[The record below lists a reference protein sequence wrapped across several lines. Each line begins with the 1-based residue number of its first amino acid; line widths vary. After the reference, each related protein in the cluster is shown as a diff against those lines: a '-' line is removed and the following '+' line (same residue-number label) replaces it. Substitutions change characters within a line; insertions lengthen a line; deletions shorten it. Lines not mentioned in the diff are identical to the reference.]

1 MKFTENKNQDSKVE
15 SPPWRIFRNKER
27 RIIFTHHRMPIII
40 IEGRAVQF
48 RAKRKISEF
57 PVAIIKIIR
66 KDGTFRPTP
75 CVCAGCSSVWLN
87 RKSAGHPSSF
97 VPLLLPASWLP
108 EAALRI
114 MGVHTHIADTLTRVK
129 GARWIVDLKSRGRS
143 RIGCLFRMGHGG
155 LPNRES
161 HRCSE
166 TFDPSADGVA
176 RIQYE
181 TIIIHPS
188 KKSFT
193 SAKLRI
199 TL

>member
-1 MKFTENKNQDSKVE
+1 MKYTENKNQDSKVE

-27 RIIFTHHRMPIII
+27 RIIRTYHRMPIII

-75 CVCAGCSSVWLN
+75 CVCAGCSGVWLN

-114 MGVHTHIADTLTRVK
+114 MGVHTHSRHACACKRGSMDRGFKKQGTFANRLFIRHGPWRATEP
-129 GARWIVDLKSRGRS
+129 WIVPLWWDLRPWCRWCCTNSVRNHLES
-143 RIGCLFRMGHGG
+143 I
-155 LPNRES
+155 LPKN
-161 HRCSE
+161 
-166 TFDPSADGVA
+166 PSQV
-176 RIQYE
+176 RNYE
-181 TIIIHPS
+181 
-188 KKSFT
+188 
-193 SAKLRI
+193 
-199 TL
+199 

>member
-1 MKFTENKNQDSKVE
+1 MKFTENKNQNSKVE

-27 RIIFTHHRMPIII
+27 RIILTHHRMPIII

-114 MGVHTHIADTLTRVK
+114 MGVHTHSRHAYACKRGSMDRGFKKQGTFANRLLILHGPWRATEPWIAPV
-129 GARWIVDLKSRGRS
+129 
-143 RIGCLFRMGHGG
+143 
-155 LPNRES
+155 
-161 HRCSE
+161 
-166 TFDPSADGVA
+166 
-176 RIQYE
+176 
-181 TIIIHPS
+181 
-188 KKSFT
+188 
-193 SAKLRI
+193 
-199 TL
+199 